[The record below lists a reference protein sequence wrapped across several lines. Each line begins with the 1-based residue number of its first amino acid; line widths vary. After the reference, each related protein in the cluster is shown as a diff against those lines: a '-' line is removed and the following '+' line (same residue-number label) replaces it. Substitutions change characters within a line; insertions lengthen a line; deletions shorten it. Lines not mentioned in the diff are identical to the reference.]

1 MLRFSEE
8 ILLLIL
14 DDESGE
20 FVHVP
25 EWSLRC
31 ALAGA
36 ALMDLAFENRIDS
49 DPEQLV
55 LIDPTPVGD
64 MLIDPILA
72 DIAEATEVF
81 DARHW
86 IERAAAEHAYAIRDR
101 SLDRLIE
108 RGILHRRDDRVL
120 WVFRSRR
127 YPTVDGEVEREV
139 KMRIM
144 SILLS
149 DEIPHPRDVVIIC
162 LADACGIFRAMLSQ
176 EQLVA
181 AGARLA
187 QVRKMDLIGQA
198 VTAAIADIDRK
209 AEERLQ
215 FVIAQGPQ
223 AR

>member
-14 DDESGE
+14 DDESGG

-49 DPEQLV
+49 DPKQLV
-55 LIDPTPVGD
+55 LIDSTPVGD
-64 MLIDPILA
+64 MLLDPILA
-72 DIAEATEVF
+72 DIAKSTEVF

-108 RGILHRRDDRVL
+108 RGILHRRDDRFL

-127 YPTVDGEVEREV
+127 YPSIDGEAEREV

-144 SILLS
+144 GVLLS

-162 LADACGIFRAMLSQ
+162 LADACGILKEIMSRRELGY
-176 EQLVA
+176 A
-181 AGARLA
+181 AARIK
-187 QVRKMDLIGQA
+187 QVRKLDLIGQA
-198 VTAAIADIDRK
+198 VSQVVWDIE
-209 AEERLQ
+209 ASL
-215 FVIAQGPQ
+215 ALAMHPML
-223 AR
+223 